1 MNNLLPIVQRV
12 LALAPIR
19 GKGRLADLLLRG
31 GAAEVTCH
39 PLAGVTIHLNPQ
51 QRIERLMWA
60 GAYEP
65 DLVRMLKSFLKPGM
79 VFLDLGANVGY
90 FSAISAALVGVHG
103 RVFAFEPAPNCFTR
117 LQRNLSAFP
126 QAFVYHCA
134 ASDRTGQTWFYLHS
148 KENGWGSLFNDGDL
162 RQRVEVN
169 TIRLDDWARD
179 AVIERLDFL
188 KIDIE
193 GSEYGALLGA
203 QALLKRFRPVVV
215 AELNSVCL
223 SRDQRTPDDVLHL
236 LAEAG
241 YHLRRTDDSV
251 IATPQAILAVVEP

>member
-1 MNNLLPIVQRV
+1 
-12 LALAPIR
+12 
-19 GKGRLADLLLRG
+19 
-31 GAAEVTCH
+31 
-39 PLAGVTIHLNPQ
+39 
-51 QRIERLMWA
+51 MWA

-103 RVFAFEPAPNCFTR
+103 RVFVFEPAPNCFTR
-117 LQRNLSAFP
+117 LQRNLSVFP
-126 QAFVYHCA
+126 QAFVHHCA

-203 QALLKRFRPVVV
+203 QALLKRFRPVVI

-223 SRDQRTPDDVLHL
+223 SRDQRTPDDVLRL

-241 YHLRRTDDSV
+241 YRLRRTDDSV
-251 IATPQAILAVVEP
+251 IATLKLFPQSSNPNLKICAACF

>member
-1 MNNLLPIVQRV
+1 
-12 LALAPIR
+12 
-19 GKGRLADLLLRG
+19 
-31 GAAEVTCH
+31 
-39 PLAGVTIHLNPQ
+39 
-51 QRIERLMWA
+51 
-60 GAYEP
+60 
-65 DLVRMLKSFLKPGM
+65 
-79 VFLDLGANVGY
+79 
-90 FSAISAALVGVHG
+90 
-103 RVFAFEPAPNCFTR
+103 
-117 LQRNLSAFP
+117 
-126 QAFVYHCA
+126 
-134 ASDRTGQTWFYLHS
+134 
-148 KENGWGSLFNDGDL
+148 L

-179 AVIERLDFL
+179 AAIERLDFL

-203 QALLKRFRPVVV
+203 QALLALLKRFRPVVV

>member
-1 MNNLLPIVQRV
+1 
-12 LALAPIR
+12 
-19 GKGRLADLLLRG
+19 
-31 GAAEVTCH
+31 
-39 PLAGVTIHLNPQ
+39 
-51 QRIERLMWA
+51 MWA

-103 RVFAFEPAPNCFTR
+103 RVFVFEPAPNCFTR
-117 LQRNLSAFP
+117 LQRNLSVFP
-126 QAFVYHCA
+126 QAFVHHCA

-179 AVIERLDFL
+179 AAIKRLDFL

-203 QALLKRFRPVVV
+203 QALLKRFRPVVI

-223 SRDQRTPDDVLHL
+223 SRDQRTPDDVLRL

-241 YHLRRTDDSV
+241 YRLRRTDDSV
-251 IATPQAILAVVEP
+251 IATLKLFPQSSNPNLKICAACF